1 MVRQEQKGLELT
13 AEGLA
18 SASKSLLR
26 GENKGFRVPSFGHGA
41 AAQDDDVPHGA
52 LGGLDGACSHLVAT
66 IGDVADHDE
75 RVGRRVPSPRSSPRK
90 REGDISLNKPETR
103 ALRRRIFFDPTVRN
117 LLGRFFHLVA
127 ASDATLAQQQPADDN
142 TSLSREAVIEFE
154 VLICAGLFGL
164 ASFNE
169 GVSKKTN

>member
-52 LGGLDGACSHLVAT
+52 LGGLDGAFMISALAAFL
-66 IGDVADHDE
+66 GL
-75 RVGRRVPSPRSSPRK
+75 GLSQSRR
-90 REGDISLNKPETR
+90 
-103 ALRRRIFFDPTVRN
+103 
-117 LLGRFFHLVA
+117 
-127 ASDATLAQQQPADDN
+127 
-142 TSLSREAVIEFE
+142 
-154 VLICAGLFGL
+154 
-164 ASFNE
+164 
-169 GVSKKTN
+169 